1 VVTIGV
7 YYYLITHLPYL
18 TDAALQTF
26 VQWGLAPT
34 GAFTLGDFLLP
45 SRIIRAGWTAAYP
58 VGQLMMMM
66 KGKVAPWNW
75 PTLAIY
81 LFTWL
86 AIIGSFAVL
95 AYEAIAALLNY
106 HLAVMASPVLFP
118 WGVLRHTGFLAE
130 LSVAWIV
137 AGLIQVFLMAG
148 IMGISVGL
156 FEMASQ
162 LPNPAA
168 DRDPGIS
175 EAMVMAI
182 IATFFAGLAWTVP
195 KRAASLGGRGMA
207 LALTGSDVYLPLWR
221 AAAPAIR
228 GTSAMLSARA
238 QQTNTAGQTQAQGRP

>member
-1 VVTIGV
+1 
-7 YYYLITHLPYL
+7 
-18 TDAALQTF
+18 
-26 VQWGLAPT
+26 
-34 GAFTLGDFLLP
+34 
-45 SRIIRAGWTAAYP
+45 
-58 VGQLMMMM
+58 MMMM

-81 LFTWL
+81 LFAWL
-86 AIIGSFAVL
+86 VIIGSFAML

-118 WGVLRHTGFLAE
+118 WGVLRHAGFLAE
-130 LSVAWIV
+130 LSVAWVV
-137 AGLIQVFLMAG
+137 AGLIQVFLMAA

-175 EAMVMAI
+175 KAMVMAI
-182 IATFFAGLAWTVP
+182 IAAFSAGLAWTVP

-207 LALTGSDVYLPLWR
+207 LALTGADIYLPLWR
-221 AAAPAIR
+221 AAAPVGAMAIR
-228 GTSAMLSARA
+228 GTSSMLSAEAARIA
-238 QQTNTAGQTQAQGRP
+238 APRQTQVQGRP